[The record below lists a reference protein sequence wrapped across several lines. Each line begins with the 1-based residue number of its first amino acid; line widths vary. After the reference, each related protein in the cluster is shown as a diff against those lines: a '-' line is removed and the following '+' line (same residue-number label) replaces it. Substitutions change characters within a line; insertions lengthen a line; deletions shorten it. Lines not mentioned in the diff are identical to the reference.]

1 LGNRSRERPEFSEVK
16 NEGFN
21 CGIAGRVMS
30 DTNPRF
36 FSPEENELAI
46 FVKRYQSLPPGE
58 RETFRLYRHP
68 CQDKSVEGLK
78 PARACAEALQTEI
91 GKHKGV
97 LRVEVGRCSE
107 GWMLVVVVNTDICI
121 WEPFYRGYLVHRKV
135 EYDKPRPGILQ
146 VVLSWLMNAF
156 CWGRGHS

>member
-1 LGNRSRERPEFSEVK
+1 
-16 NEGFN
+16 
-21 CGIAGRVMS
+21 MS

-46 FVKRYQSLPPGE
+46 FAKRYQSLPPGE
-58 RETFRLYRHP
+58 RETF
-68 CQDKSVEGLK
+68 Q
-78 PARACAEALQTEI
+78 
-91 GKHKGV
+91 
-97 LRVEVGRCSE
+97 
-107 GWMLVVVVNTDICI
+107 
-121 WEPFYRGYLVHRKV
+121 V